1 MPRSTSKTRAK
12 TKPKASAGKSPGAA
26 GVALI
31 TGASRGIGAELARQF
46 ARGGYDLVLVAR
58 NRTQLLELAAA
69 VQTDYGCHAT
79 TIATDLGKAGA
90 AEKLYRQLAQEG
102 HEIDVLVNNVGVLD
116 QGKFTDIALEN
127 HLQLVNIN
135 ISVLTALTHLF
146 LKPMRERGSGKVLN
160 VASLSAFMPVPTMA
174 VYAASK
180 AYVVSFSEALYEEL
194 KGTGVSVTAV
204 CPGFV
209 STDMVAGVEA
219 QGDFHVP
226 AAMLMS
232 PQRVAEEAYTAC
244 MENVVVYVPGV
255 GPRLSAQISDMAPRA
270 LRRIGS
276 GMLSRMLSRGKA
288 G

>member
-1 MPRSTSKTRAK
+1 MPRPTPKTRAK
-12 TKPKASAGKSPGAA
+12 SKPKAGAGKSPGAA

-31 TGASRGIGAELARQF
+31 TGASRGLGAELAQRF
-46 ARGGYDLVLVAR
+46 AHGGYDLVLVAR

-69 VQTDYGCHAT
+69 VQNDYGCHAT
-79 TIATDLGKAGA
+79 TVATDLGKAGA
-90 AEKLYRQLAQEG
+90 AEKLYRQLEQEG
-102 HEIDVLVNNVGVLD
+102 HVVDVLVNNVSLLD
-116 QGKFTDIALEN
+116 QGGFSDIALEN

-146 LKPMRERGSGKVLN
+146 LEPMRERGSGKVLN
-160 VASLSAFMPVPTMA
+160 VASLSAFMPVPKMA

-180 AYVVSFSEALYEEL
+180 AYVVAFSEALYEEL
-194 KGTGVSVTAV
+194 KGTGVSVTAL

-209 STDMVAGVEA
+209 STGMAAGAQA

-226 AAMLMS
+226 AGMLMS

-244 MENVVVYVPGV
+244 MEKVAVYVPGV
-255 GPRLSAQISDMAPRA
+255 GSRLGAQISDMAPRA

-276 GMLSRMLSRGKA
+276 GMLSQFLTRGKA